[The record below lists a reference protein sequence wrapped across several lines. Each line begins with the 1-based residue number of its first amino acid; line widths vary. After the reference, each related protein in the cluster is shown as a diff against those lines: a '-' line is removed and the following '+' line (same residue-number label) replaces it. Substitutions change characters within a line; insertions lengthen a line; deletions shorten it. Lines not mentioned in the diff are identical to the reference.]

1 MTSLHENDNTTMI
14 PEDEESVITKPST
27 LQTEMSFATKRYSGK
42 KGYLDEDD
50 KFVRKYDKDGDGDLD
65 LEEVKAMAR
74 DLRTTISSKKI
85 LTKVIIAMAVFSVV
99 SLMGNFGLTFVTVI
113 LTKQVH
119 TQNGDLTDTGGNM
132 LATKSKGVSGIFYP
146 ANTSENPDD
155 IRHLDASDWSLS
167 GSIDKTRY
175 DMLQVWDDHTH
186 SVPEVINF
194 QFYNVS
200 HSLAVKLGTQQL
212 GATDENNVN
221 GTCDVYDNIEVE
233 GVPDK
238 STVKCCGVATEPCDV
253 FRRNVPGGSRGLE
266 DDPIKSAFATIGIV
280 DDYDEDSEGDE
291 CFSPMSTVIEQT
303 KGKMLVKDLKFGDS
317 VLAANQVFQPFVLD
331 QHSHPSTPTEFIQ
344 VHTKL
349 SDNDPKT
356 SPIELTPGHLIFI
369 EGKDMP
375 IPASKVELGDSLVG
389 TSGPTKVT
397 NITTV
402 MRDGIFT
409 PLTGDATLYVDGVL
423 ASSVGDNPGEV
434 YLYFGPLKLHTHFF
448 LSRVVAPLI
457 LSLCNNVA
465 SKHCETHVDDG
476 YGGKL
481 NILIN
486 SGEVLL
492 SKSPL
497 IQGSGLLYLVAA
509 GAISLFS
516 YYAIMGLAPI
526 AFVLSVFMALDIA
539 KKLLSAKPSKN
550 KVA

>member
-27 LQTEMSFATKRYSGK
+27 LQTEMSFATKRYAGK

-65 LEEVKAMAR
+65 LKEVKAMAR

-99 SLMGNFGLTFVTVI
+99 SLMGNFGLTFVTVF
-113 LTKQVH
+113 LTKQVD
-119 TQNGDLTDTGGNM
+119 TQNGDLTDTGGHM
-132 LATKSKGVSGIFYP
+132 LATKSKGNSATFYSEF
-146 ANTSENPDD
+146 TSENPAD
-155 IRHLDASDWSLS
+155 IRHLNAGDQLLE
-167 GSIDKTRY
+167 GSIDKTRS
-175 DMLQVWDDHTH
+175 DMLQVWNDHTH
-186 SVPEVINF
+186 GASEVVDF
-194 QFYNVS
+194 QFDNVS
-200 HSLAVKLGTQQL
+200 HSLAVKLSTQQL
-212 GATDENNVN
+212 GATDENDAN
-221 GTCDVYDNIEVE
+221 GTCDVYDSIDVE
-233 GVPDK
+233 GF
-238 STVKCCGVATEPCDV
+238 STKRKVKCCGAATEPCDV
-253 FRRNVPGGSRGLE
+253 FLE
-266 DDPIKSAFATIGIV
+266 IQARALV
-280 DDYDEDSEGDE
+280 DYDEECLMSGDGE
-291 CFSPMSTVIEQT
+291 DCCFSPMSTVIEQT

-375 IPASKVELGDSLVG
+375 IQASEVELGDSLVG

-397 NITTV
+397 NITKV

-423 ASSVGDNPGEV
+423 ASSVGDNPGDE
-434 YLYFGPLKLHTHFF
+434 YLYFGPLKLHTHIFV
-448 LSRVVAPLI
+448 SRVAAPLI
-457 LSLCNNVA
+457 RSLCNNVA